1 MRFLV
6 LLAVLGGALELAPR
20 PAAVR
25 EALDGVQARQQLV
38 VDRLVCERRATSAL
52 LTEDPAALAEAER
65 ICAAVWGP
73 APGS

>member
-1 MRFLV
+1 M
-6 LLAVLGGALELAPR
+6 
-20 PAAVR
+20 R
-25 EALDGVQARQQLV
+25 EALDAVQARQQLA

-73 APGS
+73 TPGPGPEGV